1 MQPRFPIPDHVHM
14 LGFFERPHQIE
25 KKEQNTVNRKGTMSI
40 LFTTGATV
48 TFRPLLDEIT
58 NPDFLELLASAG
70 FRTIS
75 IQYGNEISA
84 TGANLSKSYFSEL
97 LASKGLVEH
106 FDLEIANEFN
116 DKSVTIF
123 RNSKFTLRAFGFAN
137 NINTYISQADLVV
150 SHAGTGSILDT
161 LRLKK
166 PLIVVTN
173 DSLMDNHQAEIAA
186 RFEAENYLVKV
197 TEAELKKGLLGEK
210 IQLWKNGEI
219 SLDSLPDP
227 PAGVLEN
234 VIAEELEKC

>member
-1 MQPRFPIPDHVHM
+1 
-14 LGFFERPHQIE
+14 
-25 KKEQNTVNRKGTMSI
+25 MSI

-75 IQYGNEISA
+75 IQYGNEINA

-97 LASKGLVEH
+97 LASKGLVQQ

-197 TEAELKKGLLGEK
+197 TEAELKKGILGEK

>member
-1 MQPRFPIPDHVHM
+1 
-14 LGFFERPHQIE
+14 
-25 KKEQNTVNRKGTMSI
+25 MSI

-58 NPDFLELLASAG
+58 NPDFLEPLANAG

-161 LRLKK
+161 LRSKK

-210 IQLWKNGEI
+210 IQSWKNGEI

>member
-1 MQPRFPIPDHVHM
+1 
-14 LGFFERPHQIE
+14 
-25 KKEQNTVNRKGTMSI
+25 MSI

-48 TFRPLLDEIT
+48 TFRAFLDEIT
-58 NPDFLELLASAG
+58 NPEFLELLANAG

-84 TGANLSKSYFSEL
+84 AGANLSKVYFSEL
-97 LASKGLVEH
+97 LAMKGLVEH

-123 RNSKFTLRAFGFAN
+123 RNSKFTLCVFGFAN
-137 NINTYISQADLVV
+137 NINSYISQADLVV

-161 LRLKK
+161 LRSKK

-197 TEAELKKGLLGEK
+197 TEAELKKGILGEK
-210 IQLWKNGEI
+210 IQSWKNGEI